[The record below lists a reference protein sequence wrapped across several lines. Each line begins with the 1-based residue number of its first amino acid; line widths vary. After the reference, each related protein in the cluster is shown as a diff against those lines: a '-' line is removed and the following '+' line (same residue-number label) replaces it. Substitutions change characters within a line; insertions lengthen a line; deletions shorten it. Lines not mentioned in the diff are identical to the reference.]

1 MKTLSHVLQNM
12 FRDPFRGTDSSF
24 VADAEQKLEQH
35 RIFRVSQSAGI
46 LKKPAAEKL
55 RELLLVDFHKS
66 VDAVGSFMPIIS
78 EQITVCLTTAASRS
92 SLEDWTEFAG
102 SCMTELA
109 FTDEL
114 KDDEAY
120 MLHSLQCLLHSVPEL
135 WITCGRACAA
145 LAAIDKNTFSEYE
158 DSFPAEP

>member
-1 MKTLSHVLQNM
+1 MV
-12 FRDPFRGTDSSF
+12 RDPFRGTDSSF
-24 VADAEQKLEQH
+24 VADAEQKLEQR
-35 RIFRVSQSAGI
+35 RIFRVLQSAGF
-46 LKKPAAEKL
+46 LKEPVAEKL

-78 EQITVCLTTAASRS
+78 EQAIVCLTTAASRS

-102 SCMTELA
+102 SWITELA
-109 FTDEL
+109 FTDGL

-120 MLHSLQCLLHSVPEL
+120 MLHSQLRYLLHSVPEL